1 MQREIEMAELKP
13 CPFCGAT
20 ESSGMISEC
29 IAPVESFLKAETV
42 EFYTV
47 KCHCCGCK
55 VGNHNTK
62 DGAISAWNRRAGD
75 DG

>member
-1 MQREIEMAELKP
+1 MYKLKP

-20 ESSGMISEC
+20 ESSGMISES
-29 IAPVESFLKAETV
+29 IVPVESFLKAKTV

-62 DGAISAWNRRAGD
+62 DDAISAWNRRVNND
-75 DG
+75 SEKV